1 MSLVFKS
8 EFHSVV
14 SAADDICSDMLLIYA
29 GHEVEN
35 SLLTSAL
42 VFNILNNDEN
52 SSCMNMR

>member
-14 SAADDICSDMLLIYA
+14 SAADDICSDMLLTYV
-29 GHEVEN
+29 GHKVEK

-42 VFNILNNDEN
+42 VFIYLTT
-52 SSCMNMR
+52 MRIIHA

>member
-14 SAADDICSDMLLIYA
+14 SAADDICSDMLLTYV
-29 GHEVEN
+29 GHKVEK

-42 VFNILNNDEN
+42 VFI
-52 SSCMNMR
+52 